1 MIHKITGNLYIF
13 STPAQ
18 TEAHNVM
25 QWNGVQIGDYYVLDG
40 TESAGN
46 ESTGR
51 ERKILLVLQQ
61 IHSSQ
66 ILLNPSFFLYSKYQL
81 HFVMDTVLTSTDKVA
96 ELYEHYNQLDNAKE
110 EITKVYCFVWYFVF
124 DMWIL
129 TL

>member
-18 TEAHNVM
+18 TEAQCYAMKWSANRR
-25 QWNGVQIGDYYVLDG
+25 GYYVLDG

-66 ILLNPSFFLYSKYQL
+66 ILLNPSFFCIPNIN
-81 HFVMDTVLTSTDKVA
+81 F
-96 ELYEHYNQLDNAKE
+96 
-110 EITKVYCFVWYFVF
+110 
-124 DMWIL
+124 IL
-129 TL
+129 